1 MPRDLGDKTILITG
15 ASSGIGRATAMACA
29 AAGMHVSMMARRE
42 SKLRQSAS
50 AVSALG
56 TKAHYFVG
64 NVADPGAV
72 RAWVE
77 EAHQTLGRTDAVLA
91 NAGYGASIPV
101 LDMTEADVR
110 GMFDVNVHGTLNVLR
125 TVLPYVMTTPE
136 GLKHL
141 LVTSSCLSEMGPPG
155 AGVYAATK
163 AAQDSITQAMRAELA
178 GEGVSVSS
186 IHPVGTRTEFFE
198 VAGEQG
204 TPGSRMDPPEIF
216 MQTPERVARR
226 IVKCLR
232 RPVAEV
238 WPMRTARVAAGLATV
253 LPGTTAWALRR
264 GWAKQQ
270 AKAKAGGQ

>member
-1 MPRDLGDKTILITG
+1 MLARMPRNLRDKTILITG

-42 SKLRQSAS
+42 SKLRDAAS

-56 TKAHYFVG
+56 TRAHFFVG

-72 RAWVE
+72 RAWIE
-77 EAHQTLGRTDAVLA
+77 EADGALGRVDAVLA

-101 LDMTEADVR
+101 LDMTDADVR
-110 GMFDVNVHGTLNVLR
+110 GMFDVNVHGTLHVLR
-125 TVLPYVMTTPE
+125 AALPYVMTTE
-136 GLKHL
+136 GGLRHL
-141 LVTSSCLSEMGPPG
+141 LVTSSCLSELGPPG

-163 AAQDSITQAMRAELA
+163 AAQDSIAQALRAELA
-178 GEGVSVSS
+178 GEDVSVSS
-186 IHPVGTRTEFFE
+186 VHPVGTKTEFFD

-204 TPGSRMDPPEIF
+204 TPGSRMDPPEVF
-216 MQTPERVARR
+216 MQTPERVAKR

-232 RPVAEV
+232 RPRAEV

-253 LPGTTAWALRR
+253 FPGVTA
-264 GWAKQQ
+264 
-270 AKAKAGGQ
+270 

>member
-1 MPRDLGDKTILITG
+1 MKRDLKGKSILITG

-42 SKLRQSAS
+42 SKLRDAAS

-72 RAWVE
+72 RAWIE
-77 EAHQTLGRTDAVLA
+77 EADRTLGRTDAVLA

-101 LDMTEADVR
+101 LDMADADVR
-110 GMFDVNVHGTLNVLR
+110 GMFDVNVHGTLHVLR
-125 TVLPYVMTTPE
+125 AALPYVMTTDG
-136 GLKHL
+136 GLKHF
-141 LVTSSCLSEMGPPG
+141 LVTSSCLSELGPPG

-163 AAQDSITQAMRAELA
+163 AAQDSIAQALRAELA

-186 IHPVGTRTEFFE
+186 IHPVGTKTDFFD

-204 TPGSRMDPPEIF
+204 TPGSRMDPPAVF
-216 MQTPERVARR
+216 MQTPEKVAGR
-226 IVKCLR
+226 IVACLR
-232 RPVAEV
+232 KPKAEV

-253 LPGTTAWALRR
+253 FPGVTAWGLRR

-270 AKAKAGGQ
+270 AKAGR

>member
-1 MPRDLGDKTILITG
+1 MKRDLQGKAILITG

-42 SKLRQSAS
+42 SKLRDAAS
-50 AVSALG
+50 AVSVLG

-72 RAWVE
+72 RAWID
-77 EAHQTLGRTDAVLA
+77 EADTALGRTDAVLA

-101 LDMTEADVR
+101 LDMTDADVR
-110 GMFDVNVHGTLNVLR
+110 GMFDVNVHGTLHVLR
-125 TVLPYVMTTPE
+125 EALPYVMTTDG

-141 LVTSSCLSEMGPPG
+141 LVTSSCLSELGPPG

-163 AAQDSITQAMRAELA
+163 AAQDSIAQALRAELA

-186 IHPVGTRTEFFE
+186 IHPVGTKTEFFD

-216 MQTPERVARR
+216 MQTPAHVAKR
-226 IVKCLR
+226 IVACLR
-232 RPVAEV
+232 RPKAEV

-253 LPGTTAWALRR
+253 FPGVTAWGLRR

-270 AKAKAGGQ
+270 RKAGR

>member
-1 MPRDLGDKTILITG
+1 VITG

-77 EAHQTLGRTDAVLA
+77 EAHQTLGRTDVVLA

-125 TVLPYVMTTPE
+125 AVLPYVMTTPG

-141 LVTSSCLSEMGPPG
+141 LVTSSC
-155 AGVYAATK
+155 
-163 AAQDSITQAMRAELA
+163 
-178 GEGVSVSS
+178 VSVSS